1 MGGLNNTPCYIMHLL
16 YFKIT
21 KTQSTVFAF
30 VKLLSTASLLT
41 GRGRSGWLCR
51 FDLAGVYGGC
61 SRRISRL
68 LRKYVNQYTV
78 EPPAPYC
85 ILIIILI
92 CKCSLISSS
101 TIFSACLQTS
111 PGTISFVL
119 MNLRLTCVRI
129 FIPHWW
135 RRSAAGVI
143 RTFTREQH
151 WFIFHFP
158 LMLFVVVLNMC
169 NIWGWGLWCRQ
180 TAETSYYCYKDNER

>member
-1 MGGLNNTPCYIMHLL
+1 MNNRLCYLMGVFFNNTQCYIMHLH

-21 KTQSTVFAF
+21 KIRGTVFAF

-41 GRGRSGWLCR
+41 GRRRSGWLSM

-61 SRRISRL
+61 SRISRL
-68 LRKYVNQYTV
+68 LRKYVNHYTV

-111 PGTISFVL
+111 PGTFSFVL
-119 MNLRLTCVRI
+119 INFRLVCVRT
-129 FIPHWW
+129 FIPH
-135 RRSAAGVI
+135 
-143 RTFTREQH
+143 
-151 WFIFHFP
+151 
-158 LMLFVVVLNMC
+158 
-169 NIWGWGLWCRQ
+169 
-180 TAETSYYCYKDNER
+180 

>member
-1 MGGLNNTPCYIMHLL
+1 MVGGLNNTPCSIMHLL

-111 PGTISFVL
+111 PGTFSFVL

-129 FIPHWW
+129 FIPH
-135 RRSAAGVI
+135 
-143 RTFTREQH
+143 
-151 WFIFHFP
+151 
-158 LMLFVVVLNMC
+158 
-169 NIWGWGLWCRQ
+169 
-180 TAETSYYCYKDNER
+180 